1 MLKYFVN
8 IETIE
13 ELKKVYK
20 ELAKKHHP
28 DLGGSKEEFQEL
40 NNEYDLL
47 FKSLKNKKAN
57 KKANTKDNKDG
68 DKFKDIIN
76 ELIKYNELTIE
87 IIGSWLWISGNTYP
101 LRNIIKSLGLLW
113 SKGRKKWYYTADTIG
128 ANTHYKKKT
137 YDQLKNDYGYTKIKS
152 GSTKDKDKDKNYL
165 K

>member
-13 ELKKVYK
+13 ELKKAYK
-20 ELAKKHHP
+20 ELAKKFHP
-28 DLGGSKEEFQEL
+28 DLGGNKEKFQEM

-47 FKSLKNKKAN
+47 FKSLKANKKAN
-57 KKANTKDNKDG
+57 KTNNKDD
-68 DKFKDIIN
+68 DKFKNIIN

-101 LRNIIKSLGLLW
+101 LRDMIKNLGLLW
-113 SKGRKKWYYTADTIG
+113 SKGRKKWYYTADTIDG
-128 ANTHYKKKT
+128 KNTHYKKKT
-137 YDQLKNDYGYTKIKS
+137 YEELKNNYGYTKIKS
-152 GSTKDKDKDKNYL
+152 ASTKDKDKNYL

>member
-1 MLKYFVN
+1 MLKYFEGV
-8 IETIE
+8 ETLE

-20 ELAKKHHP
+20 ELAKKLHP
-28 DLGGSKEEFQEL
+28 DLGGNKEKFQEM
-40 NNEYDLL
+40 NNEYDML
-47 FKSLKNKKAN
+47 FKDLKNKKAN
-57 KKANTKDNKDG
+57 KKANNKDD

-101 LRNIIKSLGLLW
+101 LRDTIKNLGLLW

-128 ANTHYKKKT
+128 AANTHYKKKT
-137 YDQLKNDYGYTKIKS
+137 YEQLKQSYGYTKVKS
-152 GSTKDKDKDKNYL
+152 GNTTKDKDKNYL

>member
-13 ELKKVYK
+13 ELKKAYK
-20 ELAKKHHP
+20 ELAKKFHP
-28 DLGGSKEEFQEL
+28 DLGGNKEEFQAM

-47 FKSLKNKKAN
+47 FKELKLNKKSN
-57 KKANTKDNKDG
+57 KANNNTNDN
-68 DKFKDIIN
+68 FKDIIN

>member
-13 ELKKVYK
+13 ELKKAYK
-20 ELAKKHHP
+20 ELAKQLHP
-28 DLGGSKEEFQEL
+28 DLGGDKEKFQEM

-47 FKSLKNKKAN
+47 FKSLKANKKAN
-57 KKANTKDNKDG
+57 KTNVKDNDN
-68 DKFKDIIN
+68 FKDIIN

-101 LRNIIKSLGLLW
+101 LRDMIKNLGLLW
-113 SKGRKKWYYTADTIG
+113 SKGRKKWYYTADTIDHK
-128 ANTHYKKKT
+128 NTHYKKKT
-137 YDQLKNDYGYTKIKS
+137 YEELKNNYGYTKIKS
-152 GSTKDKDKDKNYL
+152 ASTKDKDKNYL